1 LDYQQIG
8 GGFMQFNLY
17 YKRIWLSALI
27 LVVILA
33 FPISAFAQTS
43 LDLAVHFVEGTPAQN
58 DIAYDMSVYL
68 SVVDSAGNPIKD
80 LTAENITIS
89 EDSQQVDIDSIDLV
103 SDEPINLVLVL
114 DISGTMSGPGIT
126 AAKDAASNFIVGLAE
141 GDRVAVITFNDEIT
155 TIIDYTTDHQAAR
168 DQITMVDAKRNA
180 GTCLY
185 DAAYQAVQ
193 MSASLPSGRRAVIL
207 LTDGVDEKA
216 DRSICSTHT
225 QDDVINLA
233 SSDSTRVPVFA
244 LGLGQKIDEKIL
256 ERQASMTGGRYLHT
270 PENSQLGAMFNRL
283 AELLRSQYILRYTSV
298 AGPGAH
304 TLAVSAN
311 YLNATDNDIRNFL
324 LPALPT
330 RASITSLEDGQD
342 VSGTETIEVTVA
354 GGGKLVESVAFQIDG
369 ETVGSDKS
377 TPYQQDVDFSAFEN
391 GPTDLTVIVYGE
403 ENAELTRD
411 TISITVKDGT
421 GLSSTPTKDG
431 DVVVGDNDDN
441 KEINWVL
448 WGGILGFVAIV
459 VGVLIFFVL
468 KQRREESE
476 REEAWERSQSP
487 DESSYDEMDDSTID
501 EWEPSINALGMLTVE
516 NSDDPTLIGQRFEIT
531 KPLTT
536 LGRKTENDI
545 PFPKDTPVSRYHAKI
560 EQRGSGLFLSEVE
573 STGKDGSLKTS
584 TFGTYINDEALT
596 DPILLES
603 NDEIRI
609 GKRVRLRFEVAGFT
623 FKDDEITYDGI
634 EEEDDDYDSEKTQD
648 GGL

>member
-1 LDYQQIG
+1 
-8 GGFMQFNLY
+8 MQFNLY
-17 YKRIWLSALI
+17 FKRIWLSALI

-58 DIAYDMSVYL
+58 EIAYDMSVYL

-103 SDEPINLVLVL
+103 SNEPINLVLVL

-342 VSGTETIEVTVA
+342 VSGTQTIEVTVA

-391 GPTDLTVIVYGE
+391 GPADLTVIVYGE

-421 GLSSTPTKDG
+421 GLTSTPTDG
-431 DVVVGDNDDN
+431 DVAVGDNDDN
-441 KEINWVL
+441 KETNWVL

-459 VGVLIFFVL
+459 AGIVIFFVL
-468 KQRREESE
+468 KQRREEKE
-476 REEAWERSQSP
+476 RDAAWERSQSMDDSP
-487 DESSYDEMDDSTID
+487 DGEMDDRTID

-516 NSDDPTLIGQRFEIT
+516 NSDDPALIGQRFEIS

-536 LGRKTENDI
+536 LGRKADNDI
-545 PFPKDTPVSRYHAKI
+545 FFPKDTPVSRYHAKI
-560 EQRGSGLFLSEVE
+560 EERDSGLFLSEVE
-573 STGKDGSLKTS
+573 STGKDGSLKTP
-584 TFGTYINDEALT
+584 TFGTYLNDEALT
-596 DPILLES
+596 DPVLLES

-609 GKRVRLRFEVAGFT
+609 GKRVRLRFEAAGVA
-623 FKDDEITYDGI
+623 FKGEDITYDGFD
-634 EEEDDDYDSEKTQD
+634 EEDDDDNDSEKTQD